1 MQLVVDRELV
11 PELQVQ
17 RGSLFQFIGEV
28 TQFQARALSRS
39 PPHPTP
45 SPLTLRGACSR
56 SCSCGRAWLAS
67 WMGWTSSSTTR
78 RCRCAAHSRRRWPPP
93 PPRPEEPPPRPTPP
107 RRCSNEG
114 DGYKRGGDG
123 AREKKWAHTPCFS
136 DVGVARARCVRG
148 CRGRRALPPAPRPAM
163 PARLSRRQEQLCALQ
178 TTRPFQQPNTP
189 NHARQEGG
197 EARTCCR
204 VSSGLVTVCPTVRSA
219 EKISKSFPPSY
230 VLSPCAN
237 TDHTHS
243 AVCPPAADGPGRAGE
258 LGSVAA
264 HEEVDGVVLRDV
276 LQAEGF
282 VPAAREHVEADL
294 PANRE
299 PAAATCTGS
308 RSAARAAAGA
318 GARARAQG

>member
-28 TQFQARALSRS
+28 TQFQARAPSRS
-39 PPHPTP
+39 PPLPTP

-163 PARLSRRQEQLCALQ
+163 PAQLSRRQEQLCALQ
-178 TTRPFQQPNTP
+178 TTRPFRQPNAQTTRDKR
-189 NHARQEGG
+189 ARRR
-197 EARTCCR
+197 AP
-204 VSSGLVTVCPTVRSA
+204 VV
-219 EKISKSFPPSY
+219 
-230 VLSPCAN
+230 
-237 TDHTHS
+237 
-243 AVCPPAADGPGRAGE
+243 VCPPGW
-258 LGSVAA
+258 
-264 HEEVDGVVLRDV
+264 
-276 LQAEGF
+276 
-282 VPAAREHVEADL
+282 
-294 PANRE
+294 
-299 PAAATCTGS
+299 
-308 RSAARAAAGA
+308 
-318 GARARAQG
+318 